1 MNDLRRIVGIVV
13 RPAATFED
21 VNRRPTWL
29 VPLLLLLIFNLVT
42 NFVVFHLIA
51 TDANFDAM
59 ARAKIAWD
67 ASAAGNVVSPAQ
79 MQQQIDALRGQ
90 RGLWF
95 VQPFI
100 SVVISTLALAALFYI
115 AVRLQRPHVTFR
127 KTFAVVCW
135 SFIIYRGLGGI
146 FTVASLLWR
155 GAAGFFPAP
164 AEAWSPTSLAQV
176 VSRHSVSPNV
186 YTAISKLDVFLVWWL
201 VVIAI
206 GLSKTVDNFSFR
218 RAVVTVSALEVIYL
232 IANAAG
238 LLAGTL

>member
-13 RPAATFED
+13 SPAATFED
-21 VNRRPTWL
+21 INRRPTWL
-29 VPLLLLLIFNLVT
+29 VPLLLLLIFNLAT
-42 NFVVFHLIA
+42 NFIVFHIVA
-51 TDANFDAM
+51 TDANFDAI

-67 ASAAGNVVSPAQ
+67 ASAAGTIVSPSHTQ
-79 MQQQIDALRGQ
+79 HEILALRSQ
-90 RGLWF
+90 RGLWL

-100 SVVISTLALAALFYI
+100 SVAISTLALTVLFFI

-135 SFIIYRGLGGI
+135 SFIIYRGIGGV
-146 FTVASLLWR
+146 FTMASLLAR

-176 VSRHSVSPNV
+176 VSRSSVHPNV
-186 YTAISKLDVFLVWWL
+186 YIAISKLDVFLVWWL

-206 GLSKTVDNFSFR
+206 GLSKTVDNFSFT
-218 RAVVTVSALEVIYL
+218 RALVTVSAMEAIYL
-232 IANAAG
+232 LANAAG
-238 LLAGTL
+238 YLPGTL